1 MKAFCVTALN
11 LALTLSL
18 TLALAAPAALAN
30 TVVPLASGKPA
41 GLRQAQLEDDN
52 RIWIVA
58 GAALVGIGIALAV
71 SDNSSPPT
79 ATTPATTSTT
89 TTP

>member
-1 MKAFCVTALN
+1 MKAFCV
-11 LALTLSL
+11 LTLVL
-18 TLALAAPAALAN
+18 TLALATPAAVAS
-30 TVVPLASGKPA
+30 TAVPLAPGKPA

-52 RIWIVA
+52 GIWIVA

-71 SDNSSPPT
+71 ADNNSSSPV

-89 TTP
+89 TTTP